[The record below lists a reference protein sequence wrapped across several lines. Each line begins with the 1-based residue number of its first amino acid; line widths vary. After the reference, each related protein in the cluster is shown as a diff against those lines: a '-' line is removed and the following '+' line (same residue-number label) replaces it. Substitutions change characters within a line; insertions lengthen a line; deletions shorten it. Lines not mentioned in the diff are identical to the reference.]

1 MYLLAFL
8 PQLPLILFF
17 FFLAWSNYFAFV
29 ALFCSVSIVFIL
41 LVFCFS
47 DLTVFY
53 FSFFM
58 QFLCSFYS
66 LCVHVFF
73 FGVLFVNFTLY
84 LWGLLFA
91 FAFCLIWSAIR
102 SFCFLIFFFYFCFG
116 FSPAVDFAP
125 LFWVESLIFL
135 YFWPICG
142 AQCKQTQSIVQHID
156 TNVSATRRSYLF
168 FSFLLLLSPFF
179 CVLGVE
185 VTNDWQLFN
194 MALIEFLIVWLFTCW
209 LPFLHEISLHL
220 REALQTGHEIFK
232 RSLPSSVEYKSV
244 KTMVRFN
251 YRWSTVP

>member
-17 FFLAWSNYFAFV
+17 FFWLGQTILHLWHFFVQLVLFLFFWFFAFRIWQ
-29 ALFCSVSIVFIL
+29 SFIL
-41 LVFCFS
+41 VS
-47 DLTVFY
+47 
-53 FSFFM
+53 
-58 QFLCSFYS
+58 LCSFCAAFTV
-66 LCVHVFF
+66 CVCVFF
-73 FGVLFVNFTLY
+73 FRCFVCQFHALFVRFAICLCF
-84 LWGLLFA
+84 LFDLVRHSFLLF
-91 FAFCLIWSAIR
+91 FD
-102 SFCFLIFFFYFCFG
+102 FFSFYFCFG

-220 REALQTGHEIFK
+220 REAL
-232 RSLPSSVEYKSV
+232 
-244 KTMVRFN
+244 
-251 YRWSTVP
+251 

>member
-1 MYLLAFL
+1 MQLLQFVCACFFFSVFCL
-8 PQLPLILFF
+8 SISRSICEVCYLPL
-17 FFLAWSNYFAFV
+17 
-29 ALFCSVSIVFIL
+29 
-41 LVFCFS
+41 
-47 DLTVFY
+47 
-53 FSFFM
+53 
-58 QFLCSFYS
+58 
-66 LCVHVFF
+66 
-73 FGVLFVNFTLY
+73 LFVWFGPPFVPSVF
-84 LWGLLFA
+84 WF
-91 FAFCLIWSAIR
+91 
-102 SFCFLIFFFYFCFG
+102 FFFYFCFG

-209 LPFLHEISLHL
+209 LPFLPEISLHL
-220 REALQTGHEIFK
+220 REALLTGHEIFK

-244 KTMVRFN
+244 
-251 YRWSTVP
+251 

>member
-17 FFLAWSNYFAFV
+17 FFAWSNYFAFV

-73 FGVLFVNFTLY
+73 FRCFVCQFHALFVRFAICLCF
-84 LWGLLFA
+84 LFDLVRHSFLLF
-91 FAFCLIWSAIR
+91 FD
-102 SFCFLIFFFYFCFG
+102 FFSFYFCFG

-135 YFWPICG
+135 YF
-142 AQCKQTQSIVQHID
+142 
-156 TNVSATRRSYLF
+156 
-168 FSFLLLLSPFF
+168 
-179 CVLGVE
+179 
-185 VTNDWQLFN
+185 
-194 MALIEFLIVWLFTCW
+194 
-209 LPFLHEISLHL
+209 
-220 REALQTGHEIFK
+220 
-232 RSLPSSVEYKSV
+232 
-244 KTMVRFN
+244 
-251 YRWSTVP
+251 